1 MSVWI
6 WILVVVVAVVAAIV
20 VTTLIVR
27 RNDARKVGFMM
38 DALEDGELN
47 FHFKEKSALNRA
59 LNRIKGIFE
68 RRDAANE
75 ESSQNKLFR
84 VMTHEIMNT
93 VAPIASLSDA
103 LLNEEGVDVKA
114 GLETISACDA
124 LLTEEG
130 VDVKAGL
137 ETISASSKDLIR
149 FVESYRSMTQAQ
161 PPVRKAVMVD
171 ELMDRVLLL
180 NKAKI
185 AEQGATLT
193 YQANTPDLLVY
204 ADEGQIMQVFN
215 NLIKNAV
222 QAGATSIRIT
232 ADLNS
237 EDQTVIRVANNGKA
251 IPLRQT
257 EEIFIPF
264 YTTKPNGTGIGLSL
278 SKQIMVKHNGTLV
291 LEQSDSNVTIFALI
305 FK

>member
-6 WILVVVVAVVAAIV
+6 WILVVVVAVVAATV

-103 LLNEEGVDVKA
+103 LL
-114 GLETISACDA
+114 
-124 LLTEEG
+124 TEEG

-193 YQANTPDLLVY
+193 YQANTPDLLIY

-232 ADLNS
+232 SDLNS
-237 EDQTVIRVANNGKA
+237 EDQTIIRVANNGKA

-278 SKQIMVKHNGTLV
+278 SKQIMVKHNGNLY
-291 LEQSDSNVTIFALI
+291 LEQSDSQMTIFSLI

>member
-1 MSVWI
+1 MIAWI
-6 WILVVVVAVVAAIV
+6 WILVVVVAIVAAIV

-47 FHFKEKSALNRA
+47 FHFKEKSALNQA

-93 VAPIASLSDA
+93 VAPIASLS
-103 LLNEEGVDVKA
+103 
-114 GLETISACDA
+114 DA

-193 YQANTPDLLVY
+193 YQANTPDLLIY
-204 ADEGQIMQVFN
+204 ADEGQIMMVFN

-237 EDQTVIRVANNGKA
+237 DDQTIIRVANNGKA

-278 SKQIMVKHNGTLV
+278 SKQIMVRHNGNLV
-291 LEQSDSNVTIFALI
+291 LEQSDSSLTVFAMV

>member
-1 MSVWI
+1 MSAWI
-6 WILVVVVAVVAAIV
+6 WILVVVVTVVATVV

-93 VAPIASLSDA
+93 VSPIASLSDA
-103 LLNEEGVDVKA
+103 LLTEEGMDMKA
-114 GLETISACDA
+114 GLQ
-124 LLTEEG
+124 
-130 VDVKAGL
+130 
-137 ETISASSKDLIR
+137 TISASSKDLIR
-149 FVESYRSMTQAQ
+149 FVESYRSMTQAH

-193 YQANTPDLLVY
+193 YQANTPDLLIY

-237 EDQTVIRVANNGKA
+237 EDQTVIRVVNNGKA
-251 IPLRQT
+251 IPLRQI
-257 EEIFIPF
+257 EEIFVPF

-278 SKQIMVKHNGTLV
+278 SKQIMVRHNGNLV
-291 LEQSDSNVTIFALI
+291 LEQSDSNLTIFALI

>member
-1 MSVWI
+1 MSAWI
-6 WILVVVVAVVAAIV
+6 WILVLVVAVVTAIV

-47 FHFKEKSALNRA
+47 FHFKEKSALNRT

-93 VAPIASLSDA
+93 VAPIASLS
-103 LLNEEGVDVKA
+103 
-114 GLETISACDA
+114 DA

-193 YQANTPDLLVY
+193 YQANTPDLLIY
-204 ADEGQIMQVFN
+204 ADEGQIMMVFN

-237 EDQTVIRVANNGKA
+237 DDQTIIRVANNGKA

-278 SKQIMVKHNGTLV
+278 SKQIMVRHNGNLV
-291 LEQSDSNVTIFALI
+291 LEQSDSSLTVFAMV

>member
-1 MSVWI
+1 MSAWI
-6 WILVVVVAVVAAIV
+6 WILIVVVAVVTAIV

-103 LLNEEGVDVKA
+103 LL
-114 GLETISACDA
+114 
-124 LLTEEG
+124 TEEG

-193 YQANTPDLLVY
+193 YQANTPDLLIY

-278 SKQIMVKHNGTLV
+278 SKQIMVRHNGNLV
-291 LEQSDSNVTIFALI
+291 LEQSDSNLTVFALL

>member
-1 MSVWI
+1 MSAWI

-47 FHFKEKSALNRA
+47 FHFKEKSALNRT

-103 LLNEEGVDVKA
+103 LL
-114 GLETISACDA
+114 
-124 LLTEEG
+124 TEEG

-149 FVESYRSMTQAQ
+149 FVESYRSMTQAL

-193 YQANTPDLLVY
+193 YQANTPDLLIY
-204 ADEGQIMQVFN
+204 ADEGQIIQVFN

-237 EDQTVIRVANNGKA
+237 EDQTVIRVANNGNA

-278 SKQIMVKHNGTLV
+278 SKQIMVRHNGNLV
-291 LEQSDSNVTIFALI
+291 LEQSDSSLTVFAMV

>member
-1 MSVWI
+1 MSAWI
-6 WILVVVVAVVAAIV
+6 WILVIVVAVVAAIV

-103 LLNEEGVDVKA
+103 LL
-114 GLETISACDA
+114 
-124 LLTEEG
+124 TEEG

-193 YQANTPDLLVY
+193 YQANTPDLLIY

-222 QAGATSIRIT
+222 QAGANSIRIT

-251 IPLRQT
+251 IPLRHT

>member
-1 MSVWI
+1 MSAWI

-103 LLNEEGVDVKA
+103 LL
-114 GLETISACDA
+114 
-124 LLTEEG
+124 TEEG

-161 PPVRKAVMVD
+161 PPLRKAVMVD

-193 YQANTPDLLVY
+193 YQANTPDLLIY

>member
-1 MSVWI
+1 MSAWI
-6 WILVVVVAVVAAIV
+6 WIWVVVVAVVAAIV
-20 VTTLIVR
+20 VTTLVVR

-47 FHFKEKSALNRA
+47 FHFKEKSALNRT

-103 LLNEEGVDVKA
+103 LL
-114 GLETISACDA
+114 
-124 LLTEEG
+124 TEEG
-130 VDVKAGL
+130 MDVKAGL

-193 YQANTPDLLVY
+193 YQANTPDLLIY
-204 ADEGQIMQVFN
+204 ADEGQIMMVFN

>member
-1 MSVWI
+1 MSIWLWI
-6 WILVVVVAVVAAIV
+6 VLIVVVVAIAIV
-20 VTTLIVR
+20 VTFWLTR
-27 RNDARKVGFMM
+27 RHDAKMVSFMM

-47 FHFKEKSALNRA
+47 FRFQEKSSLNRA
-59 LNRIKGIFE
+59 LNRIRGIFE
-68 RRDAANE
+68 RRSAVD
-75 ESSQNKLFR
+75 ESTSWSRLFR
-84 VMTHEIMNT
+84 VITHEIMNT

-103 LLNEEGVDVKA
+103 LSKEED
-114 GLETISACDA
+114 L
-124 LLTEEG
+124 
-130 VDVKAGL
+130 DVKAGL

-149 FVESYRSMTQAQ
+149 FVESYRNFTEVA

-171 ELMDRVLLL
+171 ELADRILRL

-193 YQANTPDLLVY
+193 YQAKTPDLLIF

-232 ADLNS
+232 ADLNAD
-237 EDQTVIRVANNGKA
+237 DQTVIRVANNGKA
-251 IPLRQT
+251 IPLRQI
-257 EEIFIPF
+257 EEIFVPF

-278 SKQIMVKHNGTLV
+278 SKQIMVKHNGTLI
-291 LEQSDSNVTIFALI
+291 LEQSDDNVTIFTLV

>member
-1 MSVWI
+1 MSAWI
-6 WILVVVVAVVAAIV
+6 WILVLVVAVVAAIV
-20 VTTLIVR
+20 VTALIVR

-103 LLNEEGVDVKA
+103 LL
-114 GLETISACDA
+114 
-124 LLTEEG
+124 TEEG

-193 YQANTPDLLVY
+193 YQANTPDLLIY

-278 SKQIMVKHNGTLV
+278 SKQIMVRHNGNLV
-291 LEQSDSNVTIFALI
+291 LEQSDSNLTVFALL

>member
-1 MSVWI
+1 MSAWI

-103 LLNEEGVDVKA
+103 LL
-114 GLETISACDA
+114 
-124 LLTEEG
+124 TEEG

-161 PPVRKAVMVD
+161 PPIRKAVMVD

-193 YQANTPDLLVY
+193 YQANTPDLLIY
-204 ADEGQIMQVFN
+204 ADEGQIMMVFN

-222 QAGATSIRIT
+222 QAGANSIRIT

-237 EDQTVIRVANNGKA
+237 EDQTIIRVANNGKA

>member
-103 LLNEEGVDVKA
+103 LL
-114 GLETISACDA
+114 
-124 LLTEEG
+124 TEEG

-161 PPVRKAVMVD
+161 PPLRKAVMVD

-180 NKAKI
+180 NKAKV
-185 AEQGATLT
+185 AEQGSSLT
-193 YQANTPDLLVY
+193 YQANTPDLLIY
-204 ADEGQIMQVFN
+204 ADEGQIMMVFN

-278 SKQIMVKHNGTLV
+278 SKQIMVRHNGNLV
-291 LEQSDSNVTIFALI
+291 LEQSDSNLTVFALL

>member
-6 WILVVVVAVVAAIV
+6 WIWVVVVAVVAAIV
-20 VTTLIVR
+20 VTALIVR

-103 LLNEEGVDVKA
+103 LL
-114 GLETISACDA
+114 
-124 LLTEEG
+124 TEEG

-193 YQANTPDLLVY
+193 YQANTPDLLIY
-204 ADEGQIMQVFN
+204 ADEGQIMMVFN

-222 QAGATSIRIT
+222 QAGANSIRII

-278 SKQIMVKHNGTLV
+278 SKQIMVRHNGNLV
-291 LEQSDSNVTIFALI
+291 LEQSDSSLTVFAMV

>member
-1 MSVWI
+1 MSAWI
-6 WILVVVVAVVAAIV
+6 WIWVMVVAVVAAVV
-20 VTTLIVR
+20 VTALIVR

-38 DALEDGELN
+38 DALEDGEMN

-93 VAPIASLSDA
+93 VAPIASLS
-103 LLNEEGVDVKA
+103 
-114 GLETISACDA
+114 DA

-193 YQANTPDLLVY
+193 YQANTPDLLIY
-204 ADEGQIMQVFN
+204 ADEGQIMMVFN

>member
-1 MSVWI
+1 MSAWI
-6 WILVVVVAVVAAIV
+6 WILVVVAAVVAAIV

-103 LLNEEGVDVKA
+103 LL
-114 GLETISACDA
+114 
-124 LLTEEG
+124 TEEG

-193 YQANTPDLLVY
+193 YQANTPDLLIY

-215 NLIKNAV
+215 NVIKKAV

-232 ADLNS
+232 ADPNS

-278 SKQIMVKHNGTLV
+278 SKQIMVRHNGNLV
-291 LEQSDSNVTIFALI
+291 LEQSDSSLTVFALL

>member
-1 MSVWI
+1 MSSWL
-6 WILVVVVAVVAAIV
+6 WILVVLVAVVASV
-20 VTTLIVR
+20 VATALIVR
-27 RNDARKVGFMM
+27 RNDARKVSFMM
-38 DALEDGELN
+38 GALEDGELN
-47 FHFKEKSALNRA
+47 FHFKEKSALNRT

-103 LLNEEGVDVKA
+103 LLAED
-114 GLETISACDA
+114 
-124 LLTEEG
+124 G

-149 FVESYRSMTQAQ
+149 FVESYRSMTQTQ

-222 QAGATSIRIT
+222 QAGANAIRIT
-232 ADLNS
+232 ADLNK
-237 EDQTVIRVANNGKA
+237 EDQTVIRVANNGMA
-251 IPLRQT
+251 IPLRQI

-278 SKQIMVKHNGTLV
+278 SRQIMVRHNGNLV
-291 LEQSDSNVTIFALI
+291 LEQSDKNVTIFTLM

>member
-1 MSVWI
+1 MSAWI

-103 LLNEEGVDVKA
+103 LL
-114 GLETISACDA
+114 
-124 LLTEEG
+124 TEEG

-193 YQANTPDLLVY
+193 YQANTPDLLIY

-222 QAGATSIRIT
+222 QAGATTIRIT
-232 ADLNS
+232 SDLNS

-251 IPLRQT
+251 IPLRQV
-257 EEIFIPF
+257 EEIFVPF

-278 SKQIMVKHNGTLV
+278 SKQIMVKHNGKLI
-291 LEQSDSNVTIFALI
+291 LEQSDSQITIFSLV